1 MSMWRRLW
9 NLGKAVIS
17 QGLTWLEQK
26 VQQWTK
32 PTDGSAVLEMVSDL
46 MRGKSELV
54 LENAL
59 LRQQVIVLKRSV
71 KRPKVN
77 NADRRVMVI
86 LASRLRGWRS
96 ALLLVKPE

>member
-17 QGLTWLEQK
+17 QGLAWLEQK
-26 VQQWTK
+26 VQQWTQ
-32 PTDGSAVLEMVSDL
+32 PTEGSAVLETVSDL
-46 MRGKSELV
+46 LRGKSELV

-59 LRQQVIVLKRSV
+59 LRQQVIILKRSI

-77 NADRRVMVI
+77 NTDQRFMVI
-86 LASRLRGWRS
+86 LTSRLRGWRS
-96 ALLLVKPE
+96 ALL

>member
-1 MSMWRRLW
+1 MWRTLW
-9 NLGKAVIS
+9 NLGKAAIN
-17 QGLTWLEQK
+17 QGLAWLEQQ

-32 PTDGSAVLEMVSDL
+32 PTDGSAVLETVSDL
-46 MRGKSELV
+46 LRGKAELV

-77 NADRRVMVI
+77 NTDRRVLVI

-96 ALLLVKPE
+96 ALLVVKPATV